1 MHKPLCDFSSMGY
14 LLKWKQKQAT
24 RNYDDGFFFFPSA
37 EMSRSLIVGREKHFV
52 IKKLGLHLVFNLLM
66 N

>member
-1 MHKPLCDFSSMGY
+1 MHKPLCDFSSMGC

-24 RNYDDGFFFFPSA
+24 RNYDDDFFFSSA
-37 EMSRSLIVGREKHFV
+37 EMSKSLIVGREKHFV
-52 IKKLGLHLVFNLLM
+52 IKKLGLGLVFHLLM

>member
-1 MHKPLCDFSSMGY
+1 MM
-14 LLKWKQKQAT
+14 A
-24 RNYDDGFFFFPSA
+24 FFFFFSSA

-52 IKKLGLHLVFNLLM
+52 IKKLGLDLVFNLLM